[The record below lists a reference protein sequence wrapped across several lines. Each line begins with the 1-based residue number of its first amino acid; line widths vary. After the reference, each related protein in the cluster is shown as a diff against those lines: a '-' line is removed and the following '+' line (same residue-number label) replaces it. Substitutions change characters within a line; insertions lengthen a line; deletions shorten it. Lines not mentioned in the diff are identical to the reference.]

1 MILEILFSIA
11 LFITGGHLMDT
22 KLGLHHYSDE
32 DYKEIFYLKNKNSIS
47 KNCIRHS
54 KLEDI
59 KKMKSHHNGESR
71 TIYKV
76 TKNGAVEV
84 RISSGDTPTHP
95 TFGAPSYLYVICH
108 AHTKQV
114 KKGSLIGQKV
124 DLGVNWR
131 DEEF

>member
-22 KLGLHHYSDE
+22 KLGLHHYSDK
-32 DYKEIFYLKNKNSIS
+32 DYKEIFYLKNKDSIS
-47 KNCIRHS
+47 KSCIRHS

-76 TKNGAVEV
+76 TKN
-84 RISSGDTPTHP
+84 D
-95 TFGAPSYLYVICH
+95 APEC
-108 AHTKQV
+108 
-114 KKGSLIGQKV
+114 
-124 DLGVNWR
+124 D
-131 DEEF
+131 